1 MQSSPGSPFQR
12 RPTSSKN
19 NPDTFSSFCAVHP
32 PPNHMRMRTRN
43 DEEFFG
49 SGFRRSSSLRRSSNN
64 NGKTQYIRIIFSAFK
79 SLFVCLFVCLSQA
92 KYRKY
97 YTVLWSSVS
106 YTHFCHL
113 RWVETLT
120 TGQGIGKL
128 TFRFL
133 SDLCLIFMLCIQT
146 RVHLM
151 TN

>member
-64 NGKTQYIRIIFSAFK
+64 NGKKQYIRIIFSAFK
-79 SLFVCLFVCLSQA
+79 SLFVCLCQA

-97 YTVLWSSVS
+97 YTVAQILTSNSIGTQFFFLGCNQDNNCGS
-106 YTHFCHL
+106 NFITKKKFCLVPPEKEISIH
-113 RWVETLT
+113 R
-120 TGQGIGKL
+120 
-128 TFRFL
+128 
-133 SDLCLIFMLCIQT
+133 
-146 RVHLM
+146 
-151 TN
+151 N